1 MWVNC
6 YHNVNDISLNNTCPL
21 FPSTRHKLQTMHCL
35 ICRTSHSSWTSQS
48 PLAAPAKLQSLSFTI
63 PLTDRNTRIILLMSL
78 HRTSL
83 FKASRGTRTPPS
95 SSLGTETAVL
105 ETPEAGS
112 DGRDASLFDLSDISF
127 ELDVTEAPLAAP
139 AKLQSLSLTVPLRHK
154 NTCII
159 LLMSLHR
166 TSLFK
171 ACRGTRT
178 PPSSSLGTETAVLET
193 PEAGSD
199 GRDAS
204 LFDLSD
210 ISFELDVT
218 EAPLA

>member
-1 MWVNC
+1 MCVNC
-6 YHNVNDISLNNTCPL
+6 SHNVNDISLNNTCPL

-63 PLTDRNTRIILLMSL
+63 PLTDRNTRIILLISL

-112 DGRDASLFDLSDISF
+112 DGRDASLFDLSF
-127 ELDVTEAPLAAP
+127 ELDVTESPLAAP
-139 AKLQSLSLTVPLRHK
+139 AK
-154 NTCII
+154 
-159 LLMSLHR
+159 
-166 TSLFK
+166 
-171 ACRGTRT
+171 
-178 PPSSSLGTETAVLET
+178 
-193 PEAGSD
+193 
-199 GRDAS
+199 
-204 LFDLSD
+204 
-210 ISFELDVT
+210 
-218 EAPLA
+218 